1 MDISLLAP
9 SAGPAA
15 TRGGTTGT
23 AAASPGEFAQRLAS
37 LTPTGEQAATP
48 PSQNQNQVQGQ
59 GQGGSQAPLT
69 GDETPN
75 LNDRLG
81 DGLNDS
87 AQGDDG
93 NATATT
99 LSELSPW
106 FAALAAEPQAAATVT
121 VGGTP
126 GEAGQRLATVADAGH
141 AASAVA
147 NARERLAVMAQVAA
161 RPAGLATATATATAA
176 SPLKVDAP
184 AMIDAS
190 ASPLTTALQAA
201 ARGLRASPP
210 PTGAP
215 VDDTRASANGITPMA
230 QAVARQAGTPDTS
243 GTATGALQS
252 LASDDATPSLA
263 PSAPRTQGAT
273 LDVPAAMD
281 RGLGEA
287 STPRGAETMVAGAAS
302 PATAHPTAS
311 NPTLAQA
318 TLTAPLASQAWN
330 TQLGS
335 VMARLGR
342 TDGHGEQRIEL
353 RLNPAELGPLTVS
366 LRLGEHGAHAQFLSA
381 QAPVRQ
387 AVEQAIPQLREALE
401 EQGISLGEASVSDH
415 GQGQQERFAEAR
427 QSGGPGG
434 PITSSQP
441 GADVGAE
448 RGATDSR
455 PAVALDG
462 RVDLY
467 A

>member
-9 SAGPAA
+9 STGPTA
-15 TRGGTTGT
+15 TRGGATGT

-37 LTPTGEQAATP
+37 LTPAGEQTATP
-48 PSQNQNQVQGQ
+48 PNPNQNQ

-69 GDETPN
+69 DGETPN
-75 LNDRLG
+75 LNDRLN
-81 DGLNDS
+81 DGLND
-87 AQGDDG
+87 AVQGDDG
-93 NATATT
+93 NATP

-106 FAALAAEPQAAATVT
+106 FAAVAAEPQATGTTTVIA
-121 VGGTP
+121 GGTP
-126 GEAGQRLATVADAGH
+126 GEAGQRLASVADAGH
-141 AASAVA
+141 ATSAVA

-161 RPAGLATATATATAA
+161 RPTDLATATAA
-176 SPLKVDAP
+176 SPATSVKADAP
-184 AMIDAS
+184 TMIGAS
-190 ASPLTTALQAA
+190 ASPLAAALHAA
-201 ARGLRASPP
+201 ARGLGNSA
-210 PTGAP
+210 TGAP
-215 VDDTRASANGITPMA
+215 VDDAQAQASGITPLA
-230 QAVARQAGTPDTS
+230 QAVARQAGTPGAS
-243 GTATGALQS
+243 GIATGPLQG
-252 LASDDATPSLA
+252 LASGDAVPSLA
-263 PSAPRTQGAT
+263 PSAPSTQSAT
-273 LDVPAAMD
+273 LDVATAMD

-287 STPRGAETMVAGAAS
+287 STARGAEASMAGAAS
-302 PATAHPTAS
+302 PGSATTAHPAAS
-311 NPTLAQA
+311 SPTLAQA
-318 TLTAPLASQAWN
+318 TLSAPLASQAWN
-330 TQLGS
+330 TQLGN

-342 TDGHGEQRIEL
+342 TDGHGEQRLEL

-427 QSGGPGG
+427 QSGGPGVPTAG
-434 PITSSQP
+434 SLPS
-441 GADVGAE
+441 ADASAE
-448 RGATDSR
+448 SGATELR